1 MVLKLDSNDVIVYNF
16 LKEKKKSSFNDLEK
30 NIDLDV
36 DKLRRS
42 LEVLKLNEIIDE
54 KISEEIDYQL
64 SEIGKNSLENGFIE
78 EIFCTYL
85 KDKEVLVSSLK
96 SLTIDGLNDFE
107 VSLAFGVS
115 KKLDLIKIDNGKII
129 VLDHYLEKIKK
140 IKTDLQL
147 VVENKDNFSKDGI
160 TNFLQ
165 RKLIVKKS
173 TIIKEYNF
181 LKEKDFQIQEE
192 SIVFLNSEILKSRK
206 YDSLKFKE
214 YDVSKLP
221 KPAEIGRVHPLRIIM
236 GYIRDLYLEMGF
248 KEMSGPF
255 VDISFWPMDSM
266 FISQDHPMRDIQDTF
281 YLPLKGKLPDDK
293 LFIDK
298 IKEVHENGSNT
309 GSLGHQYIW
318 DKEISENLV
327 LRTHTTSV
335 TFRTFYNLS
344 KQEKENSKYF
354 CIGKVFRNE
363 SLDATHLAEFYQA
376 EGFVIG
382 KEIAFS
388 DLIGFIKEFLGKLG
402 IKKIKIKP
410 TYNPYT
416 EPSVEVFAYF
426 EKYKEYKEIMNSGI
440 FRKETLAPYGIK
452 NNVIAWGIG
461 IERIGMLLLEKKNIK
476 EVFGE
481 DCDIDFLRNYKIP
494 KRKFE

>member
-1 MVLKLDSNDVIVYNF
+1 MVLKLDNNDVLVYNF
-16 LKEKKKSSFNDLEK
+16 LKEKKNVFFNDLEE
-30 NIDLDV
+30 NIALDV

-42 LEVLKLNEIIDE
+42 LEVLKLNEIILE
-54 KISEEIDYQL
+54 KVSEKNDYQL
-64 SEIGKNSLENGFIE
+64 SDIGKNSLEKGFLE
-78 EIFCTYL
+78 EIFCTFL
-85 KDKEVLVSSLK
+85 KDKEIPVSSLK
-96 SLTIDGLNDFE
+96 SLKIEGLNDFE
-107 VSLAFGVS
+107 VSLAFGIS
-115 KKLDLIKIDNGKII
+115 KKLNLIKVENGKIV
-129 VLDHYLEKIKK
+129 VLDKYLEKIKE
-140 IKTDLQL
+140 IKENLEL
-147 VVENKDNFSKDGI
+147 VVKNPEKVSKE
-160 TNFLQ
+160 TTVNFLQ
-165 RKLIVKKS
+165 RKLILKKS
-173 TIIKEYNF
+173 KIVKEYQF

-192 SIVFLNSEILKSRK
+192 SIVFLTTDILKTKK
-206 YDSLKFKE
+206 YNSLKFKE
-214 YDVSKLP
+214 YDVSKFP
-221 KPAEIGRVHPLRIIM
+221 KPAEIGRVHPLRVIM

-255 VDISFWPMDSM
+255 VDVAFWPMDSM
-266 FISQDHPMRDIQDTF
+266 FISQDHPMRDLQDTF
-281 YLPLKGKLPDDK
+281 YLPLKGKLLDDK
-293 LFIDK
+293 EFFKK
-298 IKEVHENGSNT
+298 IKDVHETGADT
-309 GSLGHQYIW
+309 GSTGHQYTW
-318 DKEISENLV
+318 DEEVAKDLV

-344 KQEKENSKYF
+344 KEEKQNSKYF

-382 KEIAFS
+382 DDISFS
-388 DLIGFIKEFLGKLG
+388 DLIGFIKEFLSKLG
-402 IKKIKIKP
+402 IRKIKIKP

-426 EKYKEYKEIMNSGI
+426 EKYNEYKEIMNSGI